1 MAETPVVPQ
10 HHHDTATSTPDDL
23 QIRTER
29 SFDAPRAK
37 VWRAFTDATTIARWW
52 GSGYEV
58 NVELFEVKPG
68 GHWRFVLHRGREQYG
83 MGGEFR
89 DVKEPERL
97 VLTLEW
103 SELPGIVADCTVS
116 FEEIDGNRTRI
127 VALTRYQ
134 SKEERDAML
143 RAAVQPGLNGGYDA
157 LDEVLRKAA

>member
-1 MAETPVVPQ
+1 MAETPIVPQ
-10 HHHDTATSTPDDL
+10 HHRETATSTPDDR

-29 SFDAPRAK
+29 TFDAPRDK
-37 VWRAFTDATTIARWW
+37 VWRAYTDATTIAKWW

-58 NVELFEVKPG
+58 SVELFEVKPG

-83 MGGEFR
+83 VGGEFR
-89 DVKEPERL
+89 DVKAPERL

-103 SELPGIVADCTVS
+103 SELPGIVADCTVT
-116 FEEIDGNRTRI
+116 FENADANRTR
-127 VALTRYQ
+127 VVMLAHYQ

>member
-10 HHHDTATSTPDDL
+10 HHRETATSTPDDL

-29 SFDAPRAK
+29 TFDAPRAK
-37 VWRAFTDATTIARWW
+37 VWRAFTDAATIAKWW
-52 GSGYEV
+52 GSGYEG
-58 NVELFEVKPG
+58 NVELFDVKPE

-83 MGGEFR
+83 VGGEFR

-97 VLTLEW
+97 ALTLEW
-103 SELPGIVADCTVS
+103 SELRGIVADLTVS
-116 FEEIDGNRTRI
+116 FEDVEGKRTRI